1 MKKSTVLFIVIIV
14 LINGLV
20 SCNRED
26 TSKDKSPGA
35 VIKDFYTLIQENA
48 YKKAAAMYAHK
59 GQKLTAEEAKEME
72 SIIVWTADAYEKKGG
87 IKEILIIDETT
98 FGDYKTAKVR
108 YVIIFNNG
116 DEDDKKQA
124 LEKIDGYW
132 YLAMITT

>member
-1 MKKSTVLFIVIIV
+1 
-14 LINGLV
+14 
-20 SCNRED
+20 
-26 TSKDKSPGA
+26 
-35 VIKDFYTLIQENA
+35 
-48 YKKAAAMYAHK
+48 MYAHK
-59 GQKLTAEEAKEME
+59 GQKLTAEEIKKLEN
-72 SIIVWTADAYEKKGG
+72 IIARASDEYEKKGG
-87 IKEILIIDETT
+87 IKEILIIDETI